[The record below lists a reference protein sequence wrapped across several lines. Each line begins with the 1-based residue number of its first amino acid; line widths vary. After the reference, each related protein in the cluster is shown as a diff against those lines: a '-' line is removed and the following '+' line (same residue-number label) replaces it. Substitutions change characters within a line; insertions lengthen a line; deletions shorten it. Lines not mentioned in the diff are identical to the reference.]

1 MIGGERI
8 RGSKLEDNNK
18 SNSIV
23 GFIKWSFQ
31 IGRLKLW
38 IFIDFLIGNKWD
50 HRMDRCI
57 WMDSNIDRMN
67 L

>member
-31 IGRLKLW
+31 IGRLKL
-38 IFIDFLIGNKWD
+38 
-50 HRMDRCI
+50 
-57 WMDSNIDRMN
+57 
-67 L
+67 